1 MNINVVVSTRST
13 RSHKKLFVRLSS
25 KSTAS
30 AHTRKCISACITDY
44 WIFQRALQMI
54 ELHTTR
60 DCTAAGVNAA
70 HLCICILW
78 LCCVVVFVFFVC
90 VYICI
95 CIYIC
100 ICKSALHSSAG
111 VDAALLM
118 FAAPWLV
125 SRKLPSSASS
135 ARARSSNFL
144 FDLSSFD
151 LPFFLFLFFST
162 GTDYIYR

>member
-1 MNINVVVSTRST
+1 
-13 RSHKKLFVRLSS
+13 
-25 KSTAS
+25 
-30 AHTRKCISACITDY
+30 
-44 WIFQRALQMI
+44 MI

-151 LPFFLFLFFST
+151 LPFFLFLFFQLAQT
-162 GTDYIYR
+162 IYIDNIAVSQFTNSVCEQGDSNTILSNTILSS